1 MKLENS
7 RFLLEEENGVIIRL
21 EERESGANLAG
32 VRSKLGSACFTRV
45 RDDIRVLPHED
56 CEPYADCTSHYDS
69 VVREGDAL
77 VCRDTENRICTRIR
91 LEEDGLTLSSE
102 TDNGGIS
109 LFGLNLDLNFLG
121 KKGGDFRDQVL
132 PTSPY
137 SSPDGKYQ
145 YCIMPR
151 PNGSFLVAA
160 AQTSCDGWR
169 IKYSPYCCGHFIL
182 NFQFLASFDRVYGG
196 SGRKALTVG
205 LRLAGTLD
213 EAFEMVSCLFGV
225 PLCRN
230 LLGGGFDG
238 EARVLTV
245 GRADELRVKAP
256 DGREFSV
263 SAEGRIPLDGFGMYT
278 VTPYFRGVPG
288 MSTTVWS
295 GGELAEL
302 FDRSCDG
309 IRRPYHPDDNLC
321 EGGCFLWA
329 MLVNMR
335 LHGHR
340 KYDGVAR
347 EQLDIITGKGEPVH
361 RRTILPYPA
370 EGYAAYHVY
379 KSGRVQE
386 QFFGA
391 SILLEYYRVYG
402 ESWMLDYAVAAMGE
416 LADHYMEGGRL
427 VNGEGVD
434 YTTVCCPMIP
444 IADLAVFLRS
454 IGDVRAERFDRLA
467 GEMAEFLYRRGF
479 DFPTETSVS
488 SETDVEREDG
498 SISCTALAL
507 LYYCARVRFVE
518 KYADFAGEV
527 LKLHRAWTIYT
538 PDVRMQNSSFRWWET
553 LWEGDGQG
561 PAICCGHA
569 WTIWK
574 AEALFYYGLLR
585 KDDQALLD
593 SWNGFLTNFSKTQA
607 DGRMYSCYEVDFI
620 RGGGLMGIKTGLRQ
634 LEGED
639 LGIRYA
645 VAHSYPEHEDNSLS
659 RYAWVR
665 GAETWLRTGALL
677 RVRGETVAIN
687 LRRADGGWEA
697 AGGVEQVYISPE
709 LGEVSLKTP
718 GVTQI

>member
-1 MKLENS
+1 
-7 RFLLEEENGVIIRL
+7 
-21 EERESGANLAG
+21 
-32 VRSKLGSACFTRV
+32 
-45 RDDIRVLPHED
+45 
-56 CEPYADCTSHYDS
+56 
-69 VVREGDAL
+69 
-77 VCRDTENRICTRIR
+77 
-91 LEEDGLTLSSE
+91 
-102 TDNGGIS
+102 
-109 LFGLNLDLNFLG
+109 
-121 KKGGDFRDQVL
+121 
-132 PTSPY
+132 
-137 SSPDGKYQ
+137 
-145 YCIMPR
+145 
-151 PNGSFLVAA
+151 
-160 AQTSCDGWR
+160 
-169 IKYSPYCCGHFIL
+169 
-182 NFQFLASFDRVYGG
+182 
-196 SGRKALTVG
+196 
-205 LRLAGTLD
+205 
-213 EAFEMVSCLFGV
+213 
-225 PLCRN
+225 
-230 LLGGGFDG
+230 
-238 EARVLTV
+238 
-245 GRADELRVKAP
+245 
-256 DGREFSV
+256 
-263 SAEGRIPLDGFGMYT
+263 
-278 VTPYFRGVPG
+278 

-335 LHGHR
+335 LRGHR

-416 LADHYMEGGRL
+416 LADHYMENGKL

-444 IADLAVFLRS
+444 IVDLAVFLRS
-454 IGDVRAERFDRLA
+454 IGDGRAERFDQLA

-488 SETDVEREDG
+488 PETDVEREDG

-527 LKLHRAWTIYT
+527 LKLHRTWTIYT
-538 PDVRMQNSSFRWWET
+538 PDVRMQGSSFRWWET

-687 LRRADGGWEA
+687 LRRVGGGWEA

-718 GVTQI
+718 GVTRI